1 LSWIGLIMAGGDGTR
16 MAQSGIQVRKP
27 LAPALG
33 VTLIER
39 NLWMLARAG
48 CREIAIATSARAA
61 VEEKPFTDDLARR
74 AASIGLVVELLVEE
88 RPLGNFGAVTRL
100 SGRDKPVV
108 VVFADNLTT
117 LDLGDLVRNHSQSKA
132 ALTLAAHNELF
143 RMPYGELRVR
153 PDDTSRLL
161 NYVEKPSYDILISSG
176 IAVISDA
183 ALSLLLRETAL
194 GLSTVSNILIEGGL
208 SVHIHRHACPWVDA
222 NDRNGLR
229 AAAALVQRERAI
241 LESWWPGTLKD
252 EGILALGSADGL
264 LTPREWFTG
273 ISISEYPS
281 KPIWTFDALTAGG
294 VVRVHATLSES
305 RVGGGHPLPSDIA
318 GPIAARLRATSP
330 VAQVGS

>member
-16 MAQSGIQVRKP
+16 MAQSGIHVRKP
-27 LAPALG
+27 LAPAVG
-33 VTLIER
+33 VTLLER

-48 CREIAIATSARAA
+48 CREIVIATSARAA

-74 AASIGLVVELLVEE
+74 AASIGLVVEPLVEE

-117 LDLGDLVRNHSQSKA
+117 LDLGELVRVHSRSKA

-153 PDDTSRLL
+153 PDDSSRLL
-161 NYVEKPSYDILISSG
+161 TYVEKPSYDILISSG

-183 ALSLLLRETAL
+183 ALNLVPRDTAL
-194 GLSTVSNILIEGGL
+194 GLSTVSNILIDAGL
-208 SVHIHRHACPWVDA
+208 PVYIHRHASPWVDA
-222 NDRNGLR
+222 NDSNGLR
-229 AAAALVQRERAI
+229 AAAILVQQEREI
-241 LESWWPGTLKD
+241 LESWWSGPLKD
-252 EGILALGSADGL
+252 EGILTLVSVDGL
-264 LTPREWFTG
+264 LTPHAWFAG
-273 ISISEYPS
+273 VSISQRQS
-281 KPIWTFDALTAGG
+281 KPIWTFDALTSTG

-305 RVGGGHPLPSDIA
+305 RVGGGHPLSPDLA
-318 GPIAARLRATSP
+318 GPIAARLRAISP
-330 VAQVGS
+330 AAQVGS